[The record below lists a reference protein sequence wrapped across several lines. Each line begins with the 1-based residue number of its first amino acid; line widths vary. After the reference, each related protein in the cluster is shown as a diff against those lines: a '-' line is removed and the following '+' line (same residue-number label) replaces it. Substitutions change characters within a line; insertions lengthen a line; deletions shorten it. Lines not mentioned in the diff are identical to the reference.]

1 MFVKGRISM
10 AFLVCKMNAFLIK
23 IPIGFFMEI
32 EELMAIVIKK
42 TRSFYRIKW
51 GGVTRV
57 IPGRNSQSCYW
68 DDTALAQLHK

>member
-32 EELMAIVIKK
+32 EELMAILIKK
-42 TRSFYRIKW
+42 TRSFYRIK
-51 GGVTRV
+51 
-57 IPGRNSQSCYW
+57 
-68 DDTALAQLHK
+68 